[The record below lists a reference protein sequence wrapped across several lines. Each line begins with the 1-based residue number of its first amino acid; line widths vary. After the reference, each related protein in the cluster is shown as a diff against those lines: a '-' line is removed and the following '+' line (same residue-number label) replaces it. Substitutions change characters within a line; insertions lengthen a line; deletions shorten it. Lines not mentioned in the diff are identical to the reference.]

1 MRALVL
7 AAVLASLAAPATA
20 AERVEPDYGPQKAV
34 FDLYLDHPQKIGA
47 ALYWVR
53 AFMNPLTAE
62 PYGYFPEE
70 LGVVVVI
77 HGTEI
82 VTVARKNYEQYRDAV
97 ERMRYYA

>member
-7 AAVLASLAAPATA
+7 AALLAVITVPVPA
-20 AERVEPDYGPQKAV
+20 AERVEPEYGPQKAV
-34 FDLYLDHPQKIGA
+34 FDFYLDHPQKIGA